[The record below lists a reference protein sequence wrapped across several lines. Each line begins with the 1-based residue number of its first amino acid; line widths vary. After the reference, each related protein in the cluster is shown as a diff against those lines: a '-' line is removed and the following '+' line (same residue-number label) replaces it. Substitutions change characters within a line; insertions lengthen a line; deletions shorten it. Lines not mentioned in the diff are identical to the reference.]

1 MEKEGEDSRMGI
13 LGREGCGRGGVDR
26 RGGGGGKVK

>member
-13 LGREGCGRGGVDR
+13 LGREGCGRGGLIEEGAE
-26 RGGGGGKVK
+26 GGR